1 MKFAADPFM
10 IATAEVHSCTVVTDE
25 TGSTSPKKIPGV
37 CDAMQVP
44 WCSLVE
50 LFDAEDWTI
59 G

>member
-1 MKFAADPFM
+1 M
-10 IATAEVHSCTVVTDE
+10 IATAEVHRYTVVTDE
-25 TGSTSPKKIPGV
+25 TGPTNLKKVPGV
-37 CDAMQVP
+37 CNAMQVL